1 MLMWSR
7 TKGSRDQPLRIA
19 RGIRAVQP
27 LRIKARYQMLGQML
41 KIRIKER

>member
-1 MLMWSR
+1 MWSR
-7 TKGSRDQPLRIA
+7 TKGSRGQPLIIA

-27 LRIKARYQMLGQML
+27 LRIKSRHHLLGQML